1 MAQAT
6 KLIIDPKKWLGDNKI
21 LKMDW
26 DVKAMHFHLM
36 LLAWQNEP
44 QGCIEAKDLGK
55 YLSLDLSSEDWKNRI
70 SPQLIAVWQK
80 KTLKNTLGQEVE
92 FYVQSG
98 LLKEIEKQNKPKVV
112 RTKKTVTSKKAIVED
127 LSPEAMESIEKGF
140 NLLDILDE
148 TEKISMIQ
156 PNNTLTEE
164 QIKENSTTIWTLGIQ
179 LLADESFS
187 AVKARGFLAKLAKE
201 YGQEK
206 LAMAIAQ
213 IHLKKTNPVDAKSYL
228 VSMLKNGVI
237 VKKPTIYQ
245 KTQHNQASGRLIL

>member
-44 QGCIEAKDLGK
+44 QGYIEAQDLGK
-55 YLSLDLSSEDWKNRI
+55 YLSTDLTSLDWKSRI
-70 SPQLIAVWQK
+70 LPQLSTVWQK
-80 KTLKNTLGQEVE
+80 KTLKNAFEQEIH
-92 FYVQSG
+92 YYLQPG
-98 LLKEIEKQNKPKVV
+98 LLKEIEKQNKPKPV
-112 RTKKTVTSKKAIVED
+112 RAKKIKTQESTVDTV
-127 LSPEAMESIEKGF
+127 SPEALESIEKGF
-140 NLLDILDE
+140 KLLDILDSD
-148 TEKISMIQ
+148 KPQ
-156 PNNTLTEE
+156 PTLSEE
-164 QIKENSTTIWTLGIQ
+164 QIKQNNATIWTLGIQ
-179 LLADESFS
+179 LLSDETFS

-245 KTQHNQASGRLIL
+245 KAQHNQASGRLIL